1 MDRRI
6 YGLES
11 EYGLICK
18 PDRRGGKTLSIQNA
32 VMYLFREIISGRMY
46 PDVFLENGARFYQD
60 IGCHPEYATPECD
73 NIVELLTHDKAG
85 DRIIER
91 LSIAAEKKMRY
102 DGFFGQVWV
111 FKNNTDTGTI
121 TRTSPGTRPLSNTY
135 GCHENY
141 LMERR
146 VSFRQLASQLIPF
159 FVTRQVFTGAGR
171 FIPTNH
177 GSLRYEL
184 SPRAQYIQEE
194 ISIATTTARGIINTR
209 DEPHADRERYRRLHV
224 IVGDSNMSEFATFL
238 KVGTTA
244 IILRM
249 IEDNFI
255 RQRLALRNP
264 VDAIKQISNDT
275 MCTHKIELE
284 NGKRLSALELQRE
297 YLNHSK
303 AYFEQ
308 VEPDP
313 VSNRVIEYW
322 EHALDGLE
330 KLKFD
335 NQGLLEEDPKELRRR
350 LDWVIKK
357 NLIVTHLL
365 ERNPNWQPNDVLMLD
380 LQYHNIRKEGD
391 KKRTGL
397 YYKLEKGGQ
406 VERIVSDKQVDKAMH
421 LPPETTRA
429 KFRGRFVKLAN
440 ERKILCGVNWSYIQL
455 YEPYQKLFLS
465 TDPMK
470 PEYEEASRMIYSI

>member
-11 EYGLICK
+11 EYGLICT
-18 PDRRGGKTLSIQNA
+18 PERRGGKALSIQNA

-73 NIVELLTHDKAG
+73 DVRELVTHDKAG
-85 DRIIER
+85 ERIIER
-91 LSIAAEKKMRY
+91 LSVTAERKMRI
-102 DGFFGQVWV
+102 DGFYGKISV
-111 FKNNTDTGTI
+111 FKNNTDT
-121 TRTSPGTRPLSNTY
+121 PGNTY

-141 LMERR
+141 LMDRR

-159 FVTRQVFTGAGR
+159 FVTRQVFTGAGKV
-171 FIPTNH
+171 IPSNR
-177 GSLRYEL
+177 GKYVISQ
-184 SPRAQYIQEE
+184 RAQHIREE

-209 DEPHADRERYRRLHV
+209 DEPHADREKYRRLHV

-244 IILRM
+244 IVLRM

-255 RQRLALRNP
+255 RQRLALRNS
-264 VDAIKQISNDT
+264 VKAIQEISKDT
-275 MCTHKIELE
+275 ACKHKIELE
-284 NGKRLSALELQRE
+284 NGKRLSAVELQWQYFE
-297 YLNHSK
+297 CAK
-303 AYFEQ
+303 QYFEQ
-308 VEPDP
+308 AESDP
-313 VSNRVIEYW
+313 ITEQVMKRWEYVLK
-322 EHALDGLE
+322 HLARDPSSLDR
-330 KLKFD
+330 
-335 NQGLLEEDPKELRRR
+335 Q

-357 NLIVTHLL
+357 KLIETYVASRNL
-365 ERNPNWQPNDVLMLD
+365 NWDSADVSMLD
-380 LQYHNIRKEGD
+380 LQYHNIRKEGE
-391 KKRTGL
+391 KKKTGL
-397 YYKLEKGGQ
+397 YYKLERKDQ
-406 VERIVSDKQVDKAMH
+406 VERIVTDEQVDKAMH

-470 PEYEEASRMIYSI
+470 SEYEEASRMIYSI

>member
-6 YGLES
+6 YGLEN
-11 EYGLICK
+11 EYGIICT
-18 PDRRGGKTLSIQNA
+18 PERRGGKALSIQNA

-73 NIVELLTHDKAG
+73 NVRELVTHDKAG
-85 DRIIER
+85 ERIIER
-91 LSIAAEKKMRY
+91 LSVTAERKMRI
-102 DGFFGQVWV
+102 DGFYGKISV
-111 FKNNTDTGTI
+111 FKNNTDT
-121 TRTSPGTRPLSNTY
+121 PGNTY

-141 LMERR
+141 LMDRR

-159 FVTRQVFTGAGR
+159 FVTRQIFTGAGKATR
-171 FIPTNH
+171 TDR
-177 GSLRYEL
+177 GRYVI
-184 SPRAQYIQEE
+184 SQRAQHIREE

-209 DEPHADRERYRRLHV
+209 DEPHADREKYRRLHV

-244 IILRM
+244 IVLRM

-255 RQRLALRNP
+255 RQRLALRNS
-264 VDAIKQISNDT
+264 VKAIWEISKDT
-275 MCTHKIELE
+275 RCTHKIELE
-284 NGKRLSALELQRE
+284 NGKRLSAVELQWQYFE
-297 YLNHSK
+297 CAK
-303 AYFEQ
+303 QYFEQ
-308 VEPDP
+308 AESDP
-313 VSNRVIEYW
+313 LTDQVMKRWEYVLK
-322 EHALDGLE
+322 HLSRDPSSLDRE
-330 KLKFD
+330 
-335 NQGLLEEDPKELRRR
+335 

-357 NLIVTHLL
+357 KLIETYVASRNLD
-365 ERNPNWQPNDVLMLD
+365 WDSADVSMLD
-380 LQYHNIRKEGD
+380 LQYHNIRKEGE
-391 KKRTGL
+391 KKKTGL
-397 YYKLEKGGQ
+397 YYKLERKDQ
-406 VERIVSDKQVDKAMH
+406 VERIVSDDQVDKAMH

-465 TDPMK
+465 TDPMR

>member
-18 PDRRGGKTLSIQNA
+18 PEQRGGKTLSIQNA

-73 NIVELLTHDKAG
+73 NVIELLTHDKAG
-85 DRIIER
+85 ERIIER
-91 LSIAAEKKMRY
+91 LAVTAEKKMRL
-102 DGFFGQVWV
+102 DGFYGKIWV
-111 FKNNTDTGTI
+111 FKNNTDT
-121 TRTSPGTRPLSNTY
+121 PGNTY

-141 LMERR
+141 LMDRR

-159 FVTRQVFTGAGR
+159 FVTRQVFTGAGKYIKER
-171 FIPTNH
+171 DYN
-177 GSLRYEL
+177 LRYEI
-184 SPRAQYIQEE
+184 SQRAQHIREE

-209 DEPHADRERYRRLHV
+209 DEPHADREKYRRLHV
-224 IVGDSNMSEFATFL
+224 IVGDSNMSEYTTFL

-244 IILRM
+244 IVLRM

-255 RQRLALRNP
+255 RQRLALRNS
-264 VDAIKQISNDT
+264 VKAIQEISRDT
-275 MCTHKIELE
+275 TCTRSIELE
-284 NGKRLSALELQRE
+284 NGKRLSAVELQWQYFE
-297 YLNHSK
+297 CAK
-303 AYFEQ
+303 QYFEQ
-308 VEPDP
+308 AESDP
-313 VSNRVIEYW
+313 ITEQVMEKWEYV
-322 EHALDGLE
+322 LKCLE
-330 KLKFD
+330 VNPL
-335 NQGLLEEDPKELRRR
+335 LLERE

-357 NLIVTHLL
+357 KLVETYVASRDLK
-365 ERNPNWQPNDVLMLD
+365 WDSNDVLMLD
-380 LQYHNIRKEGD
+380 LQYHNIRREGQT
-391 KKRTGL
+391 RRIGL
-397 YYKLEKGGQ
+397 YYKLEKNDR
-406 VERIVSDKQVDKAMH
+406 VERIVTDEQVDKAMH

-465 TDPMK
+465 TDPLK

>member
-11 EYGLICK
+11 EYGLICT
-18 PDRRGGKTLSIQNA
+18 PERRGGKALSIQNA

-73 NIVELLTHDKAG
+73 NVRELVTHDKAG
-85 DRIIER
+85 ERIIER
-91 LSIAAEKKMRY
+91 LSVTAERKMRI
-102 DGFFGQVWV
+102 DGFYGKISV
-111 FKNNTDTGTI
+111 FKNNTDT
-121 TRTSPGTRPLSNTY
+121 PGNTY

-141 LMERR
+141 LMDRR

-159 FVTRQVFTGAGR
+159 FVTRQIFTGAGKATR
-171 FIPTNH
+171 TDR
-177 GSLRYEL
+177 GRYVI
-184 SPRAQYIQEE
+184 SQRAQHIREE

-209 DEPHADRERYRRLHV
+209 DEPHADREKYRRLHV

-244 IILRM
+244 IVLRM

-255 RQRLALRNP
+255 RQRLALRNS
-264 VDAIKQISNDT
+264 VKAIWEISKDT
-275 MCTHKIELE
+275 RCTHKIELE
-284 NGKRLSALELQRE
+284 NGKRLSAVELQWQYFE
-297 YLNHSK
+297 CAK
-303 AYFEQ
+303 QYFEQ
-308 VEPDP
+308 AESDP
-313 VSNRVIEYW
+313 LTDQVMKRWEYVLK
-322 EHALDGLE
+322 HLSRDPSSLDRE
-330 KLKFD
+330 
-335 NQGLLEEDPKELRRR
+335 

-357 NLIVTHLL
+357 KLIETYVASRNLD
-365 ERNPNWQPNDVLMLD
+365 WDSADVSMLD
-380 LQYHNIRKEGD
+380 LQYHNIRKEGE
-391 KKRTGL
+391 KKKTGL
-397 YYKLEKGGQ
+397 YYKLERKDQ
-406 VERIVSDKQVDKAMH
+406 VERIVSDDQVDKAMH

-465 TDPMK
+465 TDPMR

>member
-11 EYGLICK
+11 EYGLICT
-18 PDRRGGKTLSIQNA
+18 PERRGGKALSIQNA

-73 NIVELLTHDKAG
+73 DVHELVTHDKAG
-85 DRIIER
+85 ERIIER
-91 LSIAAEKKMRY
+91 LSATAERKMRI
-102 DGFFGQVWV
+102 DGFYGKISV
-111 FKNNTDTGTI
+111 FKNNTDT
-121 TRTSPGTRPLSNTY
+121 PGNTY

-141 LMERR
+141 LMDRR

-159 FVTRQVFTGAGR
+159 FVTRQIFTGAGKAVR
-171 FIPTNH
+171 TDR
-177 GSLRYEL
+177 GRYVI
-184 SPRAQYIQEE
+184 SQRAQHIREE

-209 DEPHADRERYRRLHV
+209 DEPHADREKYRRLHV
-224 IVGDSNMSEFATFL
+224 IVGDSNMSEFSTFL

-244 IILRM
+244 IVLRM

-255 RQRLALRNP
+255 RQRLALRNS
-264 VDAIKQISNDT
+264 VKAIWEISKDT
-275 MCTHKIELE
+275 TCTHKIELE
-284 NGKRLSALELQRE
+284 NGKRLSAVELQWQYFE
-297 YLNHSK
+297 CAK
-303 AYFEQ
+303 QYFEQ
-308 VEPDP
+308 AESDSITEQVMERWEYVLKHLANDP
-313 VSNRVIEYW
+313 SS
-322 EHALDGLE
+322 LDRE
-330 KLKFD
+330 
-335 NQGLLEEDPKELRRR
+335 

-357 NLIVTHLL
+357 KLIETYVASRDL
-365 ERNPNWQPNDVLMLD
+365 NWDSSDVSMLD
-380 LQYHNIRKEGD
+380 LQYHNIRKDGE
-391 KKRTGL
+391 KKKTGL
-397 YYKLEKGGQ
+397 YYKLERKDQ
-406 VERIVSDKQVDKAMH
+406 VERIVTDEQVDKAMH

-470 PEYEEASRMIYSI
+470 SEYEEASRMIYSI

>member
-18 PDRRGGKTLSIQNA
+18 PLRHGGKALSIQNA

-73 NIVELLTHDKAG
+73 NVIELLTHDKAG
-85 DRIIER
+85 ERIIER
-91 LSIAAEKKMRY
+91 LAATAEKKMRL
-102 DGFFGQVWV
+102 DGFNGKIWV
-111 FKNNTDTGTI
+111 FKNNTDT
-121 TRTSPGTRPLSNTY
+121 PGNTY

-141 LMERR
+141 LMDRR

-159 FVTRQVFTGAGR
+159 FVTRQVFTGAGKFNKDR
-171 FIPTNH
+171 ENGI
-177 GSLRYEL
+177 RYVI
-184 SPRAQYIQEE
+184 SQRAQHIREE

-209 DEPHADRERYRRLHV
+209 DEPHADREKYRRLHV

-244 IILRM
+244 IVLRM

-255 RQRLALRNP
+255 RQRLALRNS
-264 VDAIKQISNDT
+264 VNAIRDISKDT
-275 MCTHKIELE
+275 TCTHKIELE
-284 NGKRLSALELQRE
+284 NGKRLSAVELQWQYFE
-297 YLNHSK
+297 CAK
-303 AYFEQ
+303 QYFEQ
-308 VEPDP
+308 AESDP
-313 VSNRVIEYW
+313 ITEKVMKRWEYVLK
-322 EHALDGLE
+322 HLARDPSSLDRE
-330 KLKFD
+330 
-335 NQGLLEEDPKELRRR
+335 

-357 NLIVTHLL
+357 KVIGTYFAS
-365 ERNPNWQPNDVLMLD
+365 RNRKWKPDEVLMLD
-380 LQYHNIRKEGD
+380 LQYHNIRKEGE
-391 KKRTGL
+391 RTGL
-397 YYKLEKGGQ
+397 YYILEKEDR
-406 VERIVSDKQVDKAMH
+406 VDRIVNDEQVDNAMH
-421 LPPETTRA
+421 HPPETTRA

-465 TDPMK
+465 TDPMR

>member
-11 EYGLICK
+11 EYGLICT
-18 PDRRGGKTLSIQNA
+18 PERRGGKALSIQNA

-46 PDVFLENGARFYQD
+46 LDVFLENGARFYQD

-73 NIVELLTHDKAG
+73 DVRELVTHDKAG
-85 DRIIER
+85 ERIIER
-91 LSIAAEKKMRY
+91 LSVTAERKMRI
-102 DGFFGQVWV
+102 DGFYGKISV
-111 FKNNTDTGTI
+111 FKNNTDT
-121 TRTSPGTRPLSNTY
+121 PGNTY

-141 LMERR
+141 LMDRR

-159 FVTRQVFTGAGR
+159 FVTRQVFTGAGKV
-171 FIPTNH
+171 IPSNR
-177 GSLRYEL
+177 GKYVISQ
-184 SPRAQYIQEE
+184 RAQHIREE

-209 DEPHADRERYRRLHV
+209 DEPHADREKYRRLHV

-244 IILRM
+244 IVLRM

-255 RQRLALRNP
+255 RQRLALRNS
-264 VDAIKQISNDT
+264 VKAIQEISKDT
-275 MCTHKIELE
+275 ACKHNIELE
-284 NGKRLSALELQRE
+284 NGKRLSAVELQWQYFE
-297 YLNHSK
+297 CAK
-303 AYFEQ
+303 QYFEQ
-308 VEPDP
+308 AESDP
-313 VSNRVIEYW
+313 ITEQVMKRWEYVLK
-322 EHALDGLE
+322 HLARDPSSLDR
-330 KLKFD
+330 
-335 NQGLLEEDPKELRRR
+335 Q

-357 NLIVTHLL
+357 KLIETYVASRNL
-365 ERNPNWQPNDVLMLD
+365 NWDSADVSMLD
-380 LQYHNIRKEGD
+380 LQYHNIRKEGE
-391 KKRTGL
+391 KKKTGL
-397 YYKLEKGGQ
+397 YYKLERKDQ
-406 VERIVSDKQVDKAMH
+406 VERIVTDEQVDKAMH

-470 PEYEEASRMIYSI
+470 SEYEEASRMIYSI

>member
-6 YGLES
+6 YGLEN
-11 EYGLICK
+11 EYGIICT
-18 PDRRGGKTLSIQNA
+18 PERRGGKALSIQNA

-73 NIVELLTHDKAG
+73 NVVELVTHEKAG
-85 DRIIER
+85 ERIIER
-91 LSIAAEKKMRY
+91 LSVTAEKKMRV
-102 DGFFGQVWV
+102 DGFFGKISV
-111 FKNNTDTGTI
+111 FKNNTDT
-121 TRTSPGTRPLSNTY
+121 PGNTY

-141 LMERR
+141 LMDRR

-159 FVTRQVFTGAGR
+159 FVTRQVFTGAGKAIR
-171 FIPTNH
+171 TDRGKYVI
-177 GSLRYEL
+177 SQ
-184 SPRAQYIQEE
+184 RAQHIREE

-209 DEPHADRERYRRLHV
+209 DEPHADREKYRRLHV

-244 IILRM
+244 IVLRM

-255 RQRLALRNP
+255 RQRLALRNS
-264 VDAIKQISNDT
+264 VKAIWEISKDT
-275 MCTHKIELE
+275 TCTHKIELE
-284 NGKRLSALELQRE
+284 NGKRLSAVELQWQYFE
-297 YLNHSK
+297 CAK
-303 AYFEQ
+303 QYFEQ
-308 VEPDP
+308 AESDP
-313 VSNRVIEYW
+313 ITEQVMKRW
-322 EHALDGLE
+322 ECVLKHLARDPSSLDRE
-330 KLKFD
+330 
-335 NQGLLEEDPKELRRR
+335 

-357 NLIVTHLL
+357 KLIETYVASRNL
-365 ERNPNWQPNDVLMLD
+365 NWDSADVSMLD
-380 LQYHNIRKEGD
+380 LQYHNIRKEGE
-391 KKRTGL
+391 KKKTGL
-397 YYKLEKGGQ
+397 YYKLERKDQ
-406 VERIVSDKQVDKAMH
+406 VERIVTDEQVDKAMH

-470 PEYEEASRMIYSI
+470 SEYEEASRMIYSI

>member
-11 EYGLICK
+11 EYGLICT
-18 PDRRGGKTLSIQNA
+18 PERRGGKALSIQNA

-73 NIVELLTHDKAG
+73 DVRELVTHDKAG
-85 DRIIER
+85 ERIIER
-91 LSIAAEKKMRY
+91 LSVTAERKMRI
-102 DGFFGQVWV
+102 DGFYGKISV
-111 FKNNTDTGTI
+111 FKNNTDT
-121 TRTSPGTRPLSNTY
+121 PGNTY

-141 LMERR
+141 LMDRR

-159 FVTRQVFTGAGR
+159 FVTRQVFTGAGKV
-171 FIPTNH
+171 IPSNR
-177 GSLRYEL
+177 GKYVISQ
-184 SPRAQYIQEE
+184 RAQHIREE

-209 DEPHADRERYRRLHV
+209 DEPHADREKYRRLHV

-244 IILRM
+244 IVLRM

-255 RQRLALRNP
+255 RQRLALRNS
-264 VDAIKQISNDT
+264 VKAIWEISKDT
-275 MCTHKIELE
+275 TCTHKIELE
-284 NGKRLSALELQRE
+284 NGKRLSAVELQWQYFE
-297 YLNHSK
+297 CAK
-303 AYFEQ
+303 QYFEQ
-308 VEPDP
+308 AESDP
-313 VSNRVIEYW
+313 ITEQVMKRWEYVLK
-322 EHALDGLE
+322 HLARDPSSLDRE
-330 KLKFD
+330 
-335 NQGLLEEDPKELRRR
+335 

-357 NLIVTHLL
+357 KLIETYVASRNL
-365 ERNPNWQPNDVLMLD
+365 NWDSADVSMLD
-380 LQYHNIRKEGD
+380 LQYHNIRKEGE
-391 KKRTGL
+391 KKKTGL
-397 YYKLEKGGQ
+397 YYKLERKDQ
-406 VERIVSDKQVDKAMH
+406 VERIVTDEQVDKAMH

-470 PEYEEASRMIYSI
+470 SEYEEASRMIYSI

>member
-11 EYGLICK
+11 EYGLICT
-18 PDRRGGKTLSIQNA
+18 PERRGGKALSIQNA

-73 NIVELLTHDKAG
+73 DVRELVTHDKAG
-85 DRIIER
+85 ERIIER
-91 LSIAAEKKMRY
+91 LSVTAERKMRI
-102 DGFFGQVWV
+102 DGFYGKISV
-111 FKNNTDTGTI
+111 FKNNTDT
-121 TRTSPGTRPLSNTY
+121 PGNTY
-135 GCHENY
+135 LCHENY
-141 LMERR
+141 LMDRR

-159 FVTRQVFTGAGR
+159 FVTRQVFTGAGKV
-171 FIPTNH
+171 IPSNR
-177 GSLRYEL
+177 GKYVISQ
-184 SPRAQYIQEE
+184 RAQHIREE

-209 DEPHADRERYRRLHV
+209 DEPHADREKYRRLHV

-244 IILRM
+244 IVLRM

-255 RQRLALRNP
+255 RQRLALRNS
-264 VDAIKQISNDT
+264 VKAIWEISKDT
-275 MCTHKIELE
+275 TCTHKIELE
-284 NGKRLSALELQRE
+284 NGKRLSAVELQWQYFE
-297 YLNHSK
+297 CAK
-303 AYFEQ
+303 QYFEQ
-308 VEPDP
+308 AESDP
-313 VSNRVIEYW
+313 ITEQVMKRWEYVLK
-322 EHALDGLE
+322 HLARDPSSLDR
-330 KLKFD
+330 
-335 NQGLLEEDPKELRRR
+335 Q

-357 NLIVTHLL
+357 KLIETYVASRNL
-365 ERNPNWQPNDVLMLD
+365 NWDSADVSMLD
-380 LQYHNIRKEGD
+380 LQYHNIRKEGE
-391 KKRTGL
+391 KKKTGL
-397 YYKLEKGGQ
+397 YYKLERKDQ
-406 VERIVSDKQVDKAMH
+406 VERIVTDEQVDKAMH

-470 PEYEEASRMIYSI
+470 SEYEEASRMIYSI